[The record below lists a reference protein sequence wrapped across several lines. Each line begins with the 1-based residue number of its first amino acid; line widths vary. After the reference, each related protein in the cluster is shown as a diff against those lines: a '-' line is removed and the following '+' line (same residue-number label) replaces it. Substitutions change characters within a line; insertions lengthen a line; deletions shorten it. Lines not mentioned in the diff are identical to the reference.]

1 MSNKKKRNTYDFL
14 DLVWWLELHR
24 VELNYWVAQE
34 YKPLPVKQ
42 MKQEQ
47 KVPLLLP
54 PLLQLLPYFL
64 PMEHELIEMRFVIMG
79 A

>member
-1 MSNKKKRNTYDFL
+1 MSNKIKTNTYDFL

-34 YKPLPVKQ
+34 YKQLPVKQ

-47 KVPLLLP
+47 KVPLLP
-54 PLLQLLPYFL
+54 PQLQLLPYFL
-64 PMEHELIEMRFVIMG
+64 PMEHELIEMRFVIIG
-79 A
+79 T